1 MRKIFNPYCVH
12 SRLQQLVALK
22 MHAIFKMYELIDNL
36 VTSLSTV
43 LNASGP
49 ASKKRVAFR
58 LIQLVEIQTAVLS
71 VHWDPTR

>member
-1 MRKIFNPYCVH
+1 MRKFFNPYCVH

-43 LNASGP
+43 LNTSGP
-49 ASKKRVAFR
+49 ASKKRVAFCFG
-58 LIQLVEIQTAVLS
+58 S
-71 VHWDPTR
+71 NSTR